1 MRKHLRLNEYKVL
14 LYRILLAY
22 VFYFFSRILFY
33 LFNAKLLKVDS
44 ITDFLSLCYYGI
56 PFDTT
61 AILYVNVLFIVLSIL
76 PFRKNTTAGYQKFLF
91 YLYFATNLLAYATN
105 FVDLIYYKFTYART
119 TTAVMNVIEH
129 EVNLSKLFLSFLVD
143 FWYVFEGKLWVL
155 MIF

>member
-22 VFYFFSRILFY
+22 VFYFFARILFY

-61 AILYVNVLFIVLSIL
+61 AILYVNVLFIVLSKVPIL
-76 PFRKNTTAGYQKFLF
+76 PLFRNEFIGLCNEFCRL
-91 YLYFATNLLAYATN
+91 NLL
-105 FVDLIYYKFTYART
+105 
-119 TTAVMNVIEH
+119 
-129 EVNLSKLFLSFLVD
+129 
-143 FWYVFEGKLWVL
+143 
-155 MIF
+155 